1 MRLTVIPV
9 LVAGASLVA
18 SQPLRV
24 IVEGPSDT
32 NANIRFGHA
41 LANANVNGN
50 DDNVAHLTR
59 PTVVMTSV
67 TEVKSSGRHF
77 CGSSIR
83 EKAIQ
88 MSNAFRHALGLPLI
102 ELEEHH
108 RRPHP
113 HHKGD
118 EASKEQGR
126 PHSDKEMHIMP
137 LPFIGVGALPNAVH
151 PDAVIGQNKEILQD
165 GRVVHF
171 NPHHHPHHLRPD
183 DHRRFHHMR
192 HGSFL
197 RRMHRAIMALGPWEG
212 RAVAFVLGCGIGV
225 LLRMFWVLAVL
236 AYRAVSGTRD
246 DDTLEE
252 NYIIF
257 EQDAESIF
265 IPPPQYTDEKVEA
278 VVAPSEEA
286 EHN

>member
-18 SQPLRV
+18 SEPLRV
-24 IVEGPSDT
+24 VIEGGPSDA

-50 DDNVAHLTR
+50 DDNGAHLIR
-59 PTVVMTSV
+59 PAVVMTSY
-67 TEVKSSGRHF
+67 TEVKTAGRHF

-88 MSNAFRHALGLPLI
+88 MSNAFRHVLGLPPI
-102 ELEEHH
+102 ELEEQHG
-108 RRPHP
+108 HP
-113 HHKGD
+113 HYKGI
-118 EASKEQGR
+118 ETSNEQDR
-126 PHSDKEMHIMP
+126 IHSEDRIRIMP
-137 LPFIGVGALPNAVH
+137 IPFIGVGEASNAVH
-151 PDAVIGQNKEILQD
+151 PDALGGQSKETLED
-165 GRVVHF
+165 SRVGHF
-171 NPHHHPHHLRPD
+171 HHHRPHHFKQEDYRRIHELRQ
-183 DHRRFHHMR
+183 R

-225 LLRMFWVLAVL
+225 LLRMFWVMAVL
-236 AYRAVSGTRD
+236 AYRTFSGARD
-246 DDTLEE
+246 EDLLEDS
-252 NYIIF
+252 YIVF

-265 IPPPQYTDEKVEA
+265 VPPPQYTDEKVA
-278 VVAPSEEA
+278 LAAAPFEGEES
-286 EHN
+286 N